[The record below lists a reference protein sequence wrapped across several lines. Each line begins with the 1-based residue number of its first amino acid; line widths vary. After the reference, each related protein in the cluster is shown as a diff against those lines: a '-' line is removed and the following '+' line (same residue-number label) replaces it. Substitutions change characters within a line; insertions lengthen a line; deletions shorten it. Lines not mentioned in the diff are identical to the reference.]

1 MVMKVS
7 GNQLQL
13 RQKVRIEK
21 AGIKEVDKMQ
31 EEIKK
36 ENPAPPKP
44 VVQ

>member
-1 MVMKVS
+1 MVMEVS
-7 GNQLQL
+7 GNELQF
-13 RQKVRIEK
+13 RQKARIEK
-21 AGIKEVDKMQ
+21 AGMKEVDKMQ